1 MKTLEQFQSELRAER
16 PQASEQQITEWASAR
31 FERQAEASRK
41 TWSTKA
47 EFWNEFAPAEQLA
60 IMDSVEPAIR
70 ILDRQ
75 LLVWPGEV
83 WSDDPRV
90 TGGLDALV
98 AAEILTLERK
108 AEILAKP

>member
-1 MKTLEQFQSELRAER
+1 MKTLEQFQAELLAER
-16 PQASEQQITEWASAR
+16 PQASEQQISEWASAR
-31 FERQAEASRK
+31 FERQVILTRK
-41 TWSTKA
+41 TWPTKA
-47 EFWNEFAPAEQLA
+47 EFWNEFSPAEQLA
-60 IMDSVEPAIR
+60 IMGSTEPAIR